1 MSAAMIGRR
10 AVIKAGALTI
20 ACMVAGKIVQAS
32 PAEAHAMAAAP
43 QVLSP
48 HEAETLGHLAETMV
62 PGARAA
68 GIAEYVDSQLA
79 ADPNESLLI
88 ARYFG
93 VLPPFRDFYAAGVAG
108 LDAAAKAAHGQSF
121 AALAAEPALTLA
133 ASLLAGPPPGW
144 TGPPAPLFYL
154 ALRGDAVD
162 VVYGTQAGFEMLGVP
177 YMEHILPP
185 RRW

>member
-1 MSAAMIGRR
+1 
-10 AVIKAGALTI
+10 
-20 ACMVAGKIVQAS
+20 
-32 PAEAHAMAAAP
+32 MAAVP

-48 HEAETLGHLAETMV
+48 MEAETLGHLCETMV

-79 ADPNESLLI
+79 ADPSESLLI

-93 VLPPFRDFYAAGVAG
+93 VLPPFRDFYAAGFAG
-108 LDAAAKAAHGQSF
+108 LDAAAKAAHEKPF
-121 AALAAEPALTLA
+121 AALAADPALTLA
-133 ASLLAGPPPGW
+133 ASLLAGAPSGW
-144 TGPPAPLFYL
+144 TGPPARLFYL